1 AVKDTV
7 VVSSYVVEEPVDN
20 TVNTEDVNVGQT
32 PTSPN
37 VNPKPGTSYANL
49 LTTGPSR
56 NDRNFCTL
64 FTLGGNGVDMVVSVE
79 SIRAISTRFAN
90 TNLDVNLLKEDVGNV
105 PVWFKLY
112 GVPVTAFSEDGLSAI
127 ATKIVRA
134 DVELKDTIV
143 VAMPKLTREGF
154 YTCTVRVEYEWKPPR
169 CTCCK
174 VFGHTQEECPKN
186 PCLGVA
192 KILNKPSH
200 DPKGVLPTANIS
212 GNKKKGVE
220 PTKEV
225 SNSNPIDGLNS
236 VDNDGELG
244 TNGGTSNLASN
255 GANSSGSS
263 FWNVE
268 TSSTSTTPIVDKI
281 GKIEKLIMDEKVTL
295 VDDDGIPLKK
305 VNYPGDHDSED
316 ERDSYENG
324 DYDEDPYD
332 DDMYEGQ
339 DIPNKIQ
346 DICDNLD
353 IRVRCRRKK

>member
-1 AVKDTV
+1 MKRGFLSQKGGWGERGIKEKSGIVPSAKAVKDTV

-20 TVNTEDVNVGQT
+20 TVNTDD
-32 PTSPN
+32 
-37 VNPKPGTSYANL
+37 L
-49 LTTGPSR
+49 
-56 NDRNFCTL
+56 
-64 FTLGGNGVDMVVSVE
+64 
-79 SIRAISTRFAN
+79 
-90 TNLDVNLLKEDVGNV
+90 
-105 PVWFKLY
+105 WFKLY

-127 ATKIVRA
+127 ATRLVLFDVWYSSIHNMANFNWGRSSYARAMIEVRA

-268 TSSTSTTPIVDKI
+268 TSSTSTTPIV
-281 GKIEKLIMDEKVTL
+281 
-295 VDDDGIPLKK
+295 
-305 VNYPGDHDSED
+305 NYPGDHDSED